1 MSNDSMELLRGT
13 LDVLLMRALLGGP
26 RHGYGL
32 ADWIRVTTGQ
42 ALTIDDGALYTA
54 LHRMEDR
61 GLVRS
66 EWGVSEKKRR
76 AKFYS
81 LTPTGHAEL
90 ERERRAWTAYA
101 ETVEKVFNAEADPA

>member
-1 MSNDSMELLRGT
+1 MSQDSIELLRGT
-13 LDVLLMRALLGGP
+13 LDVLLLRALLGGP

-32 ADWIRVTTGQ
+32 ADWIHGTTGQ
-42 ALTIDDGALYTA
+42 ALVVDDGALYTA

-76 AKFYS
+76 AKFYA
-81 LTPTGHAEL
+81 LTPAGHAEL
-90 ERERRAWTAYA
+90 ERGRRVWESYA
-101 ETVEKVFNAEADPA
+101 EAVEKVFNAEADPA